1 MPVHYENH
9 VKTRE
14 CPKCG
19 IQRPLDWFANEGEP
33 CWKCKNLAW
42 KDKRTPEDGLLGS
55 ISKRHG
61 KHAKGACDDLIG
73 YKDSKHDEVAA
84 RVAAMH
90 AEAEGREDA

>member
-19 IQRPLDWFANEGEP
+19 IQRPLDWFANESEP

-42 KDKRTPEDGLLGS
+42 KD
-55 ISKRHG
+55 KRHG

-73 YKDSKHDEVAA
+73 
-84 RVAAMH
+84 
-90 AEAEGREDA
+90 

>member
-42 KDKRTPEDGLLGS
+42 KDKRTPEDGGL
-55 ISKRHG
+55 
-61 KHAKGACDDLIG
+61 
-73 YKDSKHDEVAA
+73 
-84 RVAAMH
+84 
-90 AEAEGREDA
+90 